1 MLKCL
6 LLTSNIGSLIS
17 KPHLEPE
24 WMQQICDV
32 LATTQPDVFAIHL
45 QEINGQVGSSHA
57 SRLENFL
64 RTLLERIHLEH
75 SSQRGF
81 VIFNSEGTSVDD
93 PEFAALG
100 SIYWFR
106 TDRHLIESWD
116 YTACRFVPSTDEIV
130 SRIPN
135 NRLRKTSGSHFG
147 THLDQKRFPADMSP
161 SGIASRK
168 GFIRTRWRIDGCVVE
183 FVNVHLFNDS
193 DNVISVKEH
202 PSIYAQCRARGMR
215 WLMELIN
222 SDSLP
227 GQHVAIFGDFNFR
240 LNLPALLERLCHG
253 EQASLSLE
261 LLGPDGTTCLHP
273 LAPKDCEPDA
283 ASLNAK
289 TSDQPMISNCDIN
302 PTVIIGRRV
311 FDLHGVLSDRWKY
324 SEDLL
329 SFDTEMDVFADQL
342 KELPITFPPSYPF
355 DAASSNPHA
364 YARTRCPAWCDRILF
379 SPNMLAKLRPSIEPS
394 GSTCPVTYDMLAK
407 DSTVGDHKP
416 VYLYFS
422 LDTSPG

>member
-1 MLKCL
+1 
-6 LLTSNIGSLIS
+6 
-17 KPHLEPE
+17 
-24 WMQQICDV
+24 
-32 LATTQPDVFAIHL
+32 
-45 QEINGQVGSSHA
+45 
-57 SRLENFL
+57 
-64 RTLLERIHLEH
+64 
-75 SSQRGF
+75 
-81 VIFNSEGTSVDD
+81 
-93 PEFAALG
+93 
-100 SIYWFR
+100 
-106 TDRHLIESWD
+106 
-116 YTACRFVPSTDEIV
+116 
-130 SRIPN
+130 
-135 NRLRKTSGSHFG
+135 
-147 THLDQKRFPADMSP
+147 MSP

-289 TSDQPMISNCDIN
+289 TSDQPLISDCDIN